1 MGPPVLT
8 RDEIFG
14 RLKKLLVEEFDLR
27 DEQVVPAA
35 QLATDLDL
43 DSIDWI
49 DMAVAL
55 EVETGLLLLEEDLSD
70 IRTIRDIVDVL
81 HGKLTAGA
89 HVRFVR

>member
-55 EVETGLLLLEEDLSD
+55 EAETGLLLIEEDLSD
-70 IRTIRDIVDVL
+70 IRTIGDVVDVL
-81 HGKLTAGA
+81 HGKLTAA
-89 HVRFVR
+89 QP